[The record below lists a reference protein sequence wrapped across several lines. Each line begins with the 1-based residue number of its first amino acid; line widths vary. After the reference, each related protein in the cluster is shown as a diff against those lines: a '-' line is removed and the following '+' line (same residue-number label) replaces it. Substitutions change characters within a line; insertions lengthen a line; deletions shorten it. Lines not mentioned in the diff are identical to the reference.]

1 MKRNITLTILIILS
15 FLLQTTILSFHNA
28 SGFSPNLLMIITMSF
43 GIMRGRREGMLV
55 GFASGFLM
63 DVFFNSLMGPYMFV
77 YMTIGY
83 VNGFFHK
90 DFIMENAMLPVLVIT
105 VDEIVYNSLLYVVTY
120 LLRNKT
126 DFFYYFVHV
135 ILPET
140 VYTII
145 VAAIIYRFYV
155 MINKFLK
162 RKPVR
167 KEKRSII

>member
-1 MKRNITLTILIILS
+1 MKRFITLTILIILS

-63 DVFFNSLMGPYMFV
+63 DVFYNSLMGSYMFI

-90 DFIMENAMLPVLVIT
+90 NFVMENAMLPVLVVT
-105 VDEIVYNSLLYVVTY
+105 VDEIVYNSLIYVVSY
-120 LLRNKT
+120 LLRNRT
-126 DFFYYFVHV
+126 GFFYYFVHV

-140 VYTII
+140 VYTVI
-145 VAAIIYRFYV
+145 VAAVIYRFYV
-155 MINKFLK
+155 VVNKLLK
-162 RKPVR
+162 RRTVR
-167 KEKRSII
+167 KEKRSIV